1 MENIL
6 RGLLTDAGSV
16 MKAGMIVMAIWFA
29 MWTWIR
35 TKSLGPTLGAL
46 VLGAIVVWGVSNVR
60 VLRDEVEEDLTPYV
74 VQGG

>member
-6 RGLLTDAGSV
+6 RGLLTDAESV
-16 MKAGMIVMAIWFA
+16 MKAAMVVMAIWFA

-46 VLGAIVVWGVSNVR
+46 VLGAIVVWGVGNVR
-60 VLRDEVEEDLTPYV
+60 TLEKEVNEDLTPYV
-74 VQGG
+74 VKGG